1 MDWRKVVLASVFSVF
16 VSFLSGIGMP
26 VAISLLLYMLVKGMD
41 KCILSNLG
49 LALEFAGLLIYIMG
63 TLLQPLYSNFQ
74 SIIQTGVYLL
84 IGGLVLLLIGMLM
97 VMLVKNKAEENIYE
111 V

>member
-1 MDWRKVVLASVFSVF
+1 MDWKKVVLASVFSVL
-16 VSFLSGIGMP
+16 VSAVYGIGVA
-26 VAISLLLYMLVKGMD
+26 VAISLLVYMLVRGMD
-41 KCILSNLG
+41 KCIISNLG

-74 SIIQTGVYLL
+74 SIIQAGVYLL
-84 IGGLVLLLIGMLM
+84 IGGLVLLLVGMLI

>member
-1 MDWRKVVLASVFSVF
+1 MDWKKVVLASVFSVL
-16 VSFLSGIGMP
+16 VSAVYGIGVA
-26 VAISLLLYMLVKGMD
+26 VAIPLLIYMLVRGMD
-41 KCILSNLG
+41 KCIISNLG
-49 LALEFAGLLIYIMG
+49 LALEFAGLLIYIIG

-84 IGGLVLLLIGMLM
+84 IGGLVLLLVGMLI

>member
-1 MDWRKVVLASVFSVF
+1 MDWKKVVLVSVFSVL
-16 VSFLSGIGMP
+16 VSFLSGVGMP
-26 VAISLLLYMLVKGMD
+26 VAISLLLSMLIKEMD
-41 KCILSNLG
+41 RCVISNLG

-63 TLLQPLYSNFQ
+63 NLLQPLYSNFQ

-84 IGGLVLLLIGMLM
+84 IGGLVLFLVGML
-97 VMLVKNKAEENIYE
+97 VVIVIKNKLREYIHE

>member
-1 MDWRKVVLASVFSVF
+1 MDWKKVILASVFSVL
-16 VSFLSGIGMP
+16 VSFLPGIGIA
-26 VAISLLLYMLVKGMD
+26 VAISLLVYMLVRGMD
-41 KCILSNLG
+41 KCIISNLG

-84 IGGLVLLLIGMLM
+84 IGGLVLLLVGMLI
-97 VMLVKNKAEENIYE
+97 VMLVKNRAEENIYE